1 MQMTTIAG
9 IVGILLML
17 ILMFAGVNLAFSFFI
32 SGFIGVVM
40 ILGFGGGLTY
50 LQTIPVT
57 TAMSYSLAVLPMFML
72 MGDFAVM
79 GSTDYGRIRCC
90 PQVVWAPAR
99 RLGHHKHCGQC
110 DFWSYLWFRAS
121 DGNGHESSRMA

>member
-40 ILGFGGGLTY
+40 ILGFGGGYNRHVL
-50 LQTIPVT
+50 LPR
-57 TAMSYSLAVLPMFML
+57 SLAHVY
-72 MGDFAVM
+72 A
-79 GSTDYGRIRCC
+79 
-90 PQVVWAPAR
+90 
-99 RLGHHKHCGQC
+99 
-110 DFWSYLWFRAS
+110 
-121 DGNGHESSRMA
+121 DG